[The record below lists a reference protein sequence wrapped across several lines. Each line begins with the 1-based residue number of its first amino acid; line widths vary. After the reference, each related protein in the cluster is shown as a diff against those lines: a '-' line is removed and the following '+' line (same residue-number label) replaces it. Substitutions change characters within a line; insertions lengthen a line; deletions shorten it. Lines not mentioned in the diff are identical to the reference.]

1 MPVLLAA
8 IAALAIP
15 LTICVIGLVALIRG
29 RREDIPT
36 IVEALAK
43 FLKPR

>member
-1 MPVLLAA
+1 MPALLAV
-8 IAALAIP
+8 IAAIAIP

-36 IVEALAK
+36 IVEALTK